1 MTVLALVL
9 AAQAMVAPLPPAMT
23 ERIET
28 VVVHGNHTTP
38 TADVLAI
45 VGDVAGQPAD
55 DTLITAVSER
65 LRQSGRF
72 AGVDV
77 RKRFL
82 SIDDP
87 SRVLLVIVV
96 DEHAGV
102 SEDDLTP
109 GPMRRLTASG
119 MWLPVVEFREGYGF
133 TYGARVSFV
142 DRLGPRS
149 RISVPLT
156 WGGDRQAQVE
166 LERTFT
172 GRVLARVAG
181 GGGITRRRNPHFEL
195 GDSRRTLWARV
206 ESAPLSWLRAGAG
219 TRVADVSFGAIDDR
233 ITTVGADVT
242 LDTRVDP
249 ALPRN
254 AVFAF
259 LGIERVGFGA
269 DALGTGAAPGAPLAA
284 RRVTVDAR
292 GYVGLV
298 RQAVVALRVQSV
310 AASRTLP
317 AFEQALVGGG
327 PSLRGY
333 RVGQFAGDN
342 MVAFSTELIVPLTS
356 PLDIGRFG
364 VKLFADRAVAY
375 AAGETLADQPLYW
388 GYGVGA
394 FVNATVF
401 TLGVDVGWREGR
413 GRPNAHATFGVRLR

>member
-9 AAQAMVAPLPPAMT
+9 AAQVMAAAPLPQV
-23 ERIET
+23 ERIAS

-38 TADVLAI
+38 TDDVLAI
-45 VGDVAGQPAD
+45 AGDVTGQPATD
-55 DTLITAVSER
+55 ALITAVGER

-87 SRVLLVIVV
+87 TRVLLVIVV

-109 GPMRRLTASG
+109 GPMKRLTASG

-156 WGGDRQAQVE
+156 WGGERQAQVE
-166 LERTFT
+166 LERSFT
-172 GRVLARVAG
+172 GHALARVVG
-181 GGGITRRRNPHFEL
+181 GGGIARRENPHFEL
-195 GDSRRTLWARV
+195 GDVRRTLWARV
-206 ESAPLSWLRAGAG
+206 ESAPLPWLRTGAG
-219 TRVADVSFGAIDDR
+219 TRLSEVSFGAIDDR
-233 ITTVGADVT
+233 LTTVGADVT

-254 AVFAF
+254 AVFVS
-259 LGIERVGFGA
+259 LGIERLGFGSES
-269 DALGTGAAPGAPLAA
+269 LGASAAPGAALSA

-298 RQAVVALRVQSV
+298 RQAVLALRAQSV
-310 AASRTLP
+310 AASRALP
-317 AFEQALVGGG
+317 VFEQALVGGG